1 MFSWFFKKAAES
13 VAEAVVPELAPE
25 MHVAASRIQKF
36 YRFNK
41 RRRNL
46 QKKEQNLRIVEDY
59 FSLSRI
65 NTIRQIPL
73 VGEQFRLRRE
83 ENAAS
88 RIQRFFRLKKAS
100 PTYLARQERR
110 RGAASRIQRHFFK
123 SKRTT
128 NAIIRNPSIIFH
140 PHRGGLLLQHGFD
153 NYGFRGVLR
162 SESGLISDSVDFR
175 YPSLIQ
181 NQFQITLPDNVLV
194 PNSRHYIP
202 ELRNPTHGLHDWETI
217 REENRL
223 LYHDLDRHP
232 LLLPG
237 RHGYLSKSVDILLPR
252 AQYPYFRA
260 PAIVSRVT
268 AEEPF
273 LQRLFT
279 LEDFEERQRVRTR
292 AMYELP
298 RTLSKMIE
306 HDRYNPFMGP
316 HVELDPRD
324 AQLID
329 IFNYMSG
336 NMKRDNLMDI
346 QELLGYHE
354 PRFQF

>member
-13 VAEAVVPELAPE
+13 VAEALVPELAPE

-36 YRFNK
+36 YTFNK

-46 QKKEQNLRIVEDY
+46 QKKEQNLRIVDDY
-59 FSLSRI
+59 FSLSR
-65 NTIRQIPL
+65 
-73 VGEQFRLRRE
+73 LRRD

-88 RIQRFFRLKKAS
+88 RIQRFFRLQKAS

-110 RGAASRIQRHFFK
+110 RGAASRIQRHFLK

-140 PHRGGLLLQHGFD
+140 PRRGFD
-153 NYGFRGVLR
+153 NYGFRGLLR
-162 SESGLISDSVDFR
+162 SENGLISDSVDFR
-175 YPSLIQ
+175 YPSLIP
-181 NQFQITLPDNVLV
+181 NKPQITLPDNVLV
-194 PNSRHYIP
+194 TNNRHYIP

-217 REENRL
+217 RVDNKS
-223 LYHDLDRHP
+223 LYTDLDRHP

-237 RHGYLSKSVDILLPR
+237 RHGYLSKSVDILIPR
-252 AQYPYFRA
+252 AQYTLFRD

-316 HVELDPRD
+316 HVQLDPRD
-324 AQLID
+324 AQLVD

-346 QELLGYHE
+346 QELLGYHP
-354 PRFQF
+354 PRFQFK